1 MISTTKSA
9 YILSSK
15 MKKLILIG
23 GVLAGGK
30 STFSH
35 MVAER
40 FGISVVN
47 KDRLKEILGD
57 NIPTADREEN
67 KKLSVIAFELM
78 LYLIDGE
85 GNTLILESNFKDYE
99 LKTLSEKCSKIGCE
113 VLSIIFDGDDAIL
126 HSRFNKRL
134 SENRHPVHKSQDF
147 TELAV
152 FTETL
157 NELRSAKY
165 PGEKIIVNCTDF
177 SYQNDENLYFK
188 IEEFLND

>member
-1 MISTTKSA
+1 
-9 YILSSK
+9 

-35 MVAER
+35 IVGER

-57 NIPTADREEN
+57 NITTSNRGEN

-78 LYLIDGE
+78 SYLAEGE
-85 GNTLILESNFKDYE
+85 GNALILESNFKDYE
-99 LKTLSEKCSKIGCE
+99 LEDLKKKCVAKGCD
-113 VLSIIFDGDDAIL
+113 VLSIFLDGDDSVL
-126 HSRFNKRL
+126 HSRFIKRL

-147 TELAV
+147 TRIED
-152 FTETL
+152 FTDTL
-157 NELRSAKY
+157 NELRGAKY
-165 PGEKIIVNCTDF
+165 FGEIMHVDCTDF
-177 SYQNDENLYFK
+177 LYQTDEK
-188 IEEFLND
+188 IFDRIKVFLNK

>member
-1 MISTTKSA
+1 
-9 YILSSK
+9 

-35 MVAER
+35 IVGER

-57 NIPTADREEN
+57 NISTANREEN

-78 LYLIDGE
+78 SYLAEGE
-85 GNTLILESNFKDYE
+85 GDALILESNFKDYE
-99 LKTLSEKCSKIGCE
+99 LSALQRKCADNGCD
-113 VLSIIFDGDDAIL
+113 VLSLFLEGDDAVL
-126 HSRFNKRL
+126 HNRFIKRL

-147 TELAV
+147 TRLED
-152 FTETL
+152 FRSTL
-157 NELRSAKY
+157 NELRDAKY
-165 PGEKIIVNCTDF
+165 FGQVIRVDCTDF
-177 SYQNDENLYFK
+177 SYQTDEGLFESIK
-188 IEEFLND
+188 AFLKN

>member
-1 MISTTKSA
+1 
-9 YILSSK
+9 

-35 MVAER
+35 IVGER

-57 NIPTADREEN
+57 NITTANREEN

-78 LYLIDGE
+78 SYLAEGE
-85 GNTLILESNFKDYE
+85 GNALILESNFKDYE
-99 LKTLSEKCSKIGCE
+99 LEDLKKKCAQNGCD
-113 VLSIIFDGDDAIL
+113 VLSIILDGDDSVL
-126 HSRFNKRL
+126 HSRFIKRL

-147 TELAV
+147 TRIED
-152 FTETL
+152 FTDTL
-157 NELRSAKY
+157 NELRIAKY
-165 PGEKIIVNCTDF
+165 FGEIMHVDCTDF
-177 SYQNDENLYFK
+177 SYQTDETVFDQIK
-188 IEEFLND
+188 VFLNK